1 MAEVM
6 WTSPALEF
14 HQKHVGTPSPPA
26 AANTPDLLM
35 RWQPLLTGVDESRR
49 EELVGILE
57 FETKLVMEIMGV
69 TKWAEDFA
77 VFLKTEK
84 ADWALRTEK
93 ADWVAEDPADKQHVL
108 SYYHQAVKRKVL
120 EKEGRYFTI
129 PASPMSPPSSSGD
142 QTQEIIAL
150 RLAHK
155 TEVDAWKRACERA
168 KSDVEALN
176 RVIDAQKVAI
186 DAERQK
192 ADDRHAK
199 WVRAQADFDN
209 YQKRVKR
216 DQESERAASLRKI
229 LGDLVTVIDNAA
241 LVVEN
246 AAKPEATAATITM
259 ALTTGVHAELVAIM
273 ARHGGKPM
281 GVKAGDLYDPIRHEA
296 VSIVTEDGAV
306 DRDEVLSVVREGY
319 MIGTAILRAASVF
332 VKRTKVP
339 KPAATDAPAPAK
351 EAM

>member
-57 FETKLVMEIMGV
+57 FEARLVSEIMGV
-69 TKWAEDFA
+69 SKWADDFA
-77 VFLKTEK
+77 AFM
-84 ADWALRTEK
+84 RTEK
-93 ADWVAEDPADKQHVL
+93 ADWVTEDVSDKHVL

-155 TEVDAWKRACERA
+155 TEVEAWKRACERA
-168 KSDVEALN
+168 KSEVEALN

-216 DQESERAASLRKI
+216 DQENERAASLRKI

-246 AAKPEATAATITM
+246 ASKPDATTVTITQ
-259 ALTTGVHAELVAIM
+259 ALTTGVHAELVATM

-281 GVKAGDLYDPIRHEA
+281 GVKVGDVYDPVRHEA
-296 VSIVTEDGAV
+296 VSIMTEDGAV

-319 MIGTAILRAASVF
+319 LIGTAILRAASVF
-332 VKRTKVP
+332 VKRIKAP
-339 KPAATDAPAPAK
+339 KPAVADTPATS
-351 EAM
+351 